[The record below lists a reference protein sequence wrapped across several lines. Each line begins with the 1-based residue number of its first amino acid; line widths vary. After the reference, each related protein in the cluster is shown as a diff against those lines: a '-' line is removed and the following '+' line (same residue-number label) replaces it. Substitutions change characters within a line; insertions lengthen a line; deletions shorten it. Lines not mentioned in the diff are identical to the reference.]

1 MRHFICRHNSKEHEL
16 VGDGI
21 AGDGYTANGGVGG
34 DRTDGDTMTA
44 GAGVALE
51 DDVAAFVDGEAVILV
66 MNCTSLKHQHNAY
79 RSKMGGHVTY
89 PR

>member
-1 MRHFICRHNSKEHEL
+1 
-16 VGDGI
+16 
-21 AGDGYTANGGVGG
+21 
-34 DRTDGDTMTA
+34 MTA